1 MPTPEK
7 NSDLDDLIE
16 QANSLKDAPSAETP
30 NIPEALRKPVIKP
43 PSDTINWNDD
53 KNPGDRSG
61 MMKALALGMN
71 FVYAVVAAGA
81 IGWALERWL
90 IPSAKPWLLIGGLV
104 LGLCAGMYLFIREAN
119 RVNRS

>member
-7 NSDLDDLIE
+7 NSDLDDLLAK
-16 QANSLKDAPSAETP
+16 ANALKDASSAEAP
-30 NIPEALRKPVIKP
+30 NIPDALRKPVHKP
-43 PSDTINWNDD
+43 PSDTINWRDD

-71 FVYAVVAAGA
+71 FVFAVVAAGA
-81 IGWALERWL
+81 MGWAFERWL

-119 RVNRS
+119 RVNRA